1 MADTHIKIKPVVPR
15 VQYVG
20 NGVTTDFAYSF
31 AIFDETD
38 MEVYIGDTKID
49 PDATVI
55 IGEGDDA
62 VEYPVYTI
70 TGVGE
75 EDGGEVVFTVAP
87 ENDAIITL
95 VRNVPVERM
104 TDFQEGGTFRPKNLN
119 DELDRQTAFCQQ
131 IEEALNRCVKVDVT
145 SQIDP
150 SAILPQ
156 VERLYESVD
165 NIDTVSEH
173 VDEID
178 TVSNNMTDVNNCST
192 NMAEIQAAPTQASN
206 AASSATSAAASATAA
221 AISAAGT
228 HFKLF
233 HHDWFDY
240 QLNDMAWLRADTF
253 SWQNGNV
260 YSNAY
265 NHLVDDVG
273 YVMYMI
279 PDDDL
284 QIKFYRAPDE
294 DTEMYAWTN
303 QFSTL
308 YTVSEFPQNGDDFYY
323 NGHVFGTVLSTGIEL
338 GSDAV
343 TPTTETISGYTIT
356 YYPAE
361 DGHKIILPDQET
373 TAINIYNATGV
384 AWYYVLDTDNT
395 RFKLPRTKHGF
406 VGYRTAPGEYVPAG
420 LPNITGTLK
429 QDGLGGGSTTSTN
442 NGVIWGT
449 EGAFGTI
456 TSSGSNRARYTVADN
471 GLCNDTIPFD
481 ASRSSSV
488 YGNSDTVQPP
498 ATQMYLYFYVGQFTQ
513 TATEQTAGLNSS
525 LFNDKVDLNL
535 NNVDNGNNVAAL
547 ALNSKGIRT
556 VITTYTNGVNWYR
569 VYSDKWCEQGGTF
582 TITATGDHK
591 ETINFLKTFANTN
604 YQFFV
609 TGKTSSSDLNPGFIT
624 ICMVGPNCTAAKVE
638 VKWYT
643 SSYTT
648 TTNDTM
654 HWRACGYIS

>member
-38 MEVYIGDTKID
+38 MEVYIGNTKID

-145 SQIDP
+145 SQIEP

-178 TVSNNMTDVNNCST
+178 TVSNNMTDVSNCSS
-192 NMAEIQAAPTQASN
+192 NMAAIQDAPTQASN
-206 AASSATSAAASATAA
+206 AASSADAAALSAAQA

-233 HHDWFDY
+233 HHGWFDY
-240 QLNDMAWLRADTF
+240 ELNDMAWLRADTY
-253 SWQNGNV
+253 SWQDGTV

-265 NHLVDDVG
+265 NHLVADIDG
-273 YVMYMI
+273 
-279 PDDDL
+279 
-284 QIKFYRAPDE
+284 KTA
-294 DTEMYAWTN
+294 
-303 QFSTL
+303 S
-308 YTVSEFPQNGDDFYY
+308 
-323 NGHVFGTVLSTGIEL
+323 
-338 GSDAV
+338 
-343 TPTTETISGYTIT
+343 TETVNGTTVT
-356 YYPAE
+356 YYLAD
-361 DGHKIILPDQET
+361 DGHKIVKVADVSAIET
-373 TAINIYNATGV
+373 VYSSTGV
-384 AWYYVLDTDNT
+384 AWYYVLDTANQ
-395 RFKLPRTKHGF
+395 RFKLPRTKYGF
-406 VGYRTAPGEYVPAG
+406 TGLRDTVGKYVSES
-420 LPNITGTLK
+420 LPNIKGTSNYAATTNSSFPV
-429 QDGLGGGSTTSTN
+429 GAPFYNATPIGSTLH
-442 NGVIWGT
+442 W
-449 EGAFGTI
+449 AA
-456 TSSGSNRARYTVADN
+456 GSEPLAL
-471 GLCNDTIPFD
+471 GID
-481 ASRSSSV
+481 ASLSSPT
-488 YGNSDTVQPP
+488 YKDNAPVQQR
-498 ATQMYLYFYVGQFTQ
+498 ATQMYLYFYVGQFSQ
-513 TATEQTAGLNSS
+513 SATEQTAGLNSE
-525 LFNDKVDLNL
+525 LFNGKLDLDL
-535 NNVDNGNNVAAL
+535 GNASN
-547 ALNSKGIRT
+547 
-556 VITTYTNGVNWYR
+556 TT
-569 VYSDKWCEQGGTF
+569 
-582 TITATGDHK
+582 K
-591 ETINFLKTFANTN
+591 ETIVGWGIPDYSAGLSKSWNTDNTAETNGYVIAHDSSGGSSRLKAIVNSCTLPFDDIANYGRMTIC
-604 YQFFV
+604 FFV
-609 TGKTSSSDLNPGFIT
+609 
-624 ICMVGPNCTAAKVE
+624 AKGDIWKV
-638 VKWYT
+638 YGGD
-643 SSYTT
+643 
-648 TTNDTM
+648 NDGRNVTFYPLKGS
-654 HWRACGYIS
+654 AND